1 MKSRLR
7 IIALACLLCA
17 GLAQARVNVNT
28 ATAEELESLQGIGT
42 VRAQAII
49 DYRSQHGQFKSNR
62 DLMKVPDIPESVV
75 KGLKGKVAYSGS
87 ARSAETVRNPNVA
100 RNADDPKTGRTVTA
114 QVPVGPPAAPMKPK
128 ALPAPVAKQA
138 ESAASSAAPV
148 QASPA
153 RAAAPAS
160 PARPAMPGK
169 PATPSSSGEG
179 KSASNPAPARPALPG
194 KVTSEAKPVSAVA
207 PAAPAL
213 PRPAVPASAH

>member
-75 KGLKGKVAYSGS
+75 KGLKGKLAYSGASTITES
-87 ARSAETVRNPNVA
+87 ARQYHGRWVRTATRGAEMPKRPRSRLSVRARRELAKDPNI
-100 RNADDPKTGRTVTA
+100 RRDQT
-114 QVPVGPPAAPMKPK
+114 
-128 ALPAPVAKQA
+128 
-138 ESAASSAAPV
+138 
-148 QASPA
+148 
-153 RAAAPAS
+153 
-160 PARPAMPGK
+160 
-169 PATPSSSGEG
+169 
-179 KSASNPAPARPALPG
+179 
-194 KVTSEAKPVSAVA
+194 
-207 PAAPAL
+207 
-213 PRPAVPASAH
+213 

>member
-75 KGLKGKVAYSGS
+75 KGLKGKL
-87 ARSAETVRNPNVA
+87 ARS
-100 RNADDPKTGRTVTA
+100 PK
-114 QVPVGPPAAPMKPK
+114 
-128 ALPAPVAKQA
+128 
-138 ESAASSAAPV
+138 
-148 QASPA
+148 A
-153 RAAAPAS
+153 RAAPG
-160 PARPAMPGK
+160 PPGK
-169 PATPSSSGEG
+169 LTMR
-179 KSASNPAPARPALPG
+179 RPG
-194 KVTSEAKPVSAVA
+194 V
-207 PAAPAL
+207 L
-213 PRPAVPASAH
+213 PRCKRRLRR

>member
-75 KGLKGKVAYSGS
+75 KGLKGKLAYSGASTITES
-87 ARSAETVRNPNVA
+87 ARSPRSA
-100 RNADDPKTGRTVTA
+100 RKADDAKAGRA
-114 QVPVGPPAAPMKPK
+114 AKMQAPAAPMKPK

-138 ESAASSAAPV
+138 ESVAPSAAPG

-153 RAAAPAS
+153 QPAAPAL
-160 PARPAMPGK
+160 PARPVMPGK
-169 PATPSSSGEG
+169 PATPR
-179 KSASNPAPARPALPG
+179 PQWWRRAPR
-194 KVTSEAKPVSAVA
+194 K
-207 PAAPAL
+207 
-213 PRPAVPASAH
+213 